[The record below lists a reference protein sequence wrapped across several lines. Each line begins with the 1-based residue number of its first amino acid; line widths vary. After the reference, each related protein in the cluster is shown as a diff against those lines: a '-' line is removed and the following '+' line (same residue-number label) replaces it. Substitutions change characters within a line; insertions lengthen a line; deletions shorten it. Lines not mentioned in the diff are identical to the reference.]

1 MGVSQNLAYPSRP
14 LGKTLVQMTSDD
26 NFGSPWHI
34 HTPISFYHLESREVN
49 PCIPWWCPLPCGR
62 EAAKQ
67 FWLHKVQVPYLELSP
82 GLHPAMC
89 ESWLLYKLVGCGGFK
104 PLKRMEYSAVIIPK
118 TFRHVV
124 YHKQFLLKNW
134 LKRMHKSE
142 THASKKHCSLQCL
155 SRMTASGTTHGG
167 FRRWD
172 RHRPGVRSLGARQF
186 HQILWGRRIWCR
198 PEVSRR
204 NIL

>member
-1 MGVSQNLAYPSRP
+1 MGVSQNLAYPSKP

-124 YHKQFLLKNW
+124 YHQQFLPQKLIETDAQIRNTCFKKNIAVFNVFLGW
-134 LKRMHKSE
+134 QQAALPM
-142 THASKKHCSLQCL
+142 AVFGDGI
-155 SRMTASGTTHGG
+155 AI
-167 FRRWD
+167 D
-172 RHRPGVRSLGARQF
+172 RG
-186 HQILWGRRIWCR
+186 WGH
-198 PEVSRR
+198 
-204 NIL
+204 